1 MGQMTGLL
9 IYGGSLGDFYA
20 LAMQTKTKKIFFWI
34 RDCCFLS
41 EILFIINRRDK
52 IMQFYLDSL
61 KGRMCLI

>member
-20 LAMQTKTKKIFFWI
+20 LAMQ
-34 RDCCFLS
+34 LS
-41 EILFIINRRDK
+41 SNGNFMDSRMLLPVRNSVIINRRDK